1 MKDSGSREMKQAPMI
16 KEYPYN
22 NQGLKELEE
31 GESREE
37 SKIISRYPTVY
48 VVNDKKKKKIY
59 SVYVGETNNIA
70 KRTAQH
76 LHDDPKSREDW
87 RELLES
93 KTAKMYVIGHQ
104 HFNKSMTLDIENQL
118 MLYLSSVENVKAL
131 YNRRSN
137 DQDEYYPVNEVQDI
151 FTQIWTQLHQK
162 NSELFPAMDVLKD
175 LAIFKASPFH
185 KLTHEQLEAKNLI
198 MERVNSSL
206 DNDEEGQLIMVTGEA
221 GAGKTVLLSNLFYDL
236 VGYKKYGHP
245 LNVHIMV
252 NHDEQVKVY
261 REISKKLGIDV
272 NLVGKPTSFIN
283 KGEKADVILVDEAHL
298 LWTQGKQSY
307 QGTNQLEDLR
317 KLGKVVVIIF
327 DQHQVL
333 RSQQI
338 VEAAQLQRMVGEAL
352 KSDNLIELKNQL
364 RIDANESTIQWVRD
378 LVDHQKVGKLQPD
391 SKYEIKVFDSPKDL
405 ENAIQI
411 KNRSDLDSHYA
422 NGISRLVA
430 TFDWTFSTGSKPS
443 DGSLTWDVKIGD
455 WRMPWNN
462 QLKTKQKRSVSYRN
476 LSWAERSET
485 INEVGSTYTI
495 QGFDLNYAG
504 VIIGPSVKY
513 RDGMIVFDPKAHAN
527 KDANQKRTL
536 QSGEKRSF
544 AEKLIRNELNVLLT
558 RGVHGLYIYAVDPEL
573 REALKKAMPHSGRF
587 LFIADDV

>member
-1 MKDSGSREMKQAPMI
+1 MI
-16 KEYPYN
+16 RGRLSLFQYP
-22 NQGLKELEE
+22 QGINLHKIFYTP
-31 GESREE
+31 
-37 SKIISRYPTVY
+37 KIISRYPTVY

-59 SVYVGETNNIA
+59 SVYVGKTNNIA

-87 RELLES
+87 RELSES

-162 NSELFPAMDVLKD
+162 NSELFPTMDVLKD

-364 RIDANESTIQWVRD
+364 RIDANKSTIQWVRD

-391 SKYEIKVFDSPKDL
+391 NKYEIKVFDSPKDL

-443 DGSLTWDVKIGD
+443 DGSLTWDVKIGY

-573 REALKKAMPHSGRF
+573 REALKKAMPH
-587 LFIADDV
+587 

>member
-1 MKDSGSREMKQAPMI
+1 MKLAPMI

-87 RELLES
+87 RELSES
-93 KTAKMYVIGHQ
+93 KTAKMYVVGHQ

-252 NHDEQVKVY
+252 NHNEQVKVY
-261 REISKKLGIDV
+261 REISKKLGINV

-364 RIDANESTIQWVRD
+364 RIDANESTIQWVCD

-573 REALKKAMPHSGRF
+573 REALKKAMPH
-587 LFIADDV
+587 

>member
-1 MKDSGSREMKQAPMI
+1 MKDNGSREMKQAPMI

-37 SKIISRYPTVY
+37 SKIILRYPTVY

-573 REALKKAMPHSGRF
+573 REALKKAMPH
-587 LFIADDV
+587 

>member
-1 MKDSGSREMKQAPMI
+1 MKDNGSREMKLAPMI

-87 RELLES
+87 RELSES

-137 DQDEYYPVNEVQDI
+137 DQDEYYPVNEVRDI

-252 NHDEQVKVY
+252 NHNEQVKVY
-261 REISKKLGIDV
+261 REISKKLGINV

-352 KSDNLIELKNQL
+352 KSDNLIELKHQL

-573 REALKKAMPHSGRF
+573 REALKKAMPH
-587 LFIADDV
+587 

>member
-1 MKDSGSREMKQAPMI
+1 MKQAPMI

-476 LSWAERSET
+476 LSWAERSKT

-573 REALKKAMPHSGRF
+573 REALKKAMPH
-587 LFIADDV
+587 

>member
-1 MKDSGSREMKQAPMI
+1 MKDNGSREMKLAPMI

-87 RELLES
+87 RELSES

-137 DQDEYYPVNEVQDI
+137 DQDEYYPVNEVRDI

-252 NHDEQVKVY
+252 NHNEQVKVY
-261 REISKKLGIDV
+261 REISKKLGINL

-352 KSDNLIELKNQL
+352 KSDNLIELKHQL

-573 REALKKAMPHSGRF
+573 REALKKAMPH
-587 LFIADDV
+587 

>member
-1 MKDSGSREMKQAPMI
+1 MKLALMI

-87 RELLES
+87 RELSES

-118 MLYLSSVENVKAL
+118 MLYLSSVENVKVL

-261 REISKKLGIDV
+261 REISKKLGIGV

-352 KSDNLIELKNQL
+352 KSDNLIELENQL

-573 REALKKAMPHSGRF
+573 REALKKAMPH
-587 LFIADDV
+587 

>member
-1 MKDSGSREMKQAPMI
+1 MKLAPMI

-87 RELLES
+87 RELSES

-162 NSELFPAMDVLKD
+162 NSELFPTMDVLKD

-364 RIDANESTIQWVRD
+364 RIDANKSTIQWVRD

-391 SKYEIKVFDSPKDL
+391 NKYEIKVFDSPKDL

-504 VIIGPSVKY
+504 VIIGPSVRY

-544 AEKLIRNELNVLLT
+544 DEKLIRNELNVLLT

-573 REALKKAMPHSGRF
+573 REALKKAMPH
-587 LFIADDV
+587 

>member
-1 MKDSGSREMKQAPMI
+1 MKQAPMI

-87 RELLES
+87 RELSES

-261 REISKKLGIDV
+261 KEISKKLGIDV

-283 KGEKADVILVDEAHL
+283 KGERADVILVDEAHL

-443 DGSLTWDVKIGD
+443 DGSPTWDVKIGD

-513 RDGMIVFDPKAHAN
+513 RNGMIVFDPKAHAN

-573 REALKKAMPHSGRF
+573 REALKKAMPH
-587 LFIADDV
+587 

>member
-1 MKDSGSREMKQAPMI
+1 MKLDPMI

-87 RELLES
+87 RELSES

-485 INEVGSTYTI
+485 INEVGSMYTI

-573 REALKKAMPHSGRF
+573 REALKKAMPH
-587 LFIADDV
+587 

>member
-1 MKDSGSREMKQAPMI
+1 MKLAPMI

-59 SVYVGETNNIA
+59 SVYVGETNNIT

-87 RELLES
+87 RELSES
-93 KTAKMYVIGHQ
+93 KTAKMYVVGHQ

-261 REISKKLGIDV
+261 KEISKKLGIDV

-307 QGTNQLEDLR
+307 RGTNQLEDLR
-317 KLGKVVVIIF
+317 KLGKVVVIIY

-573 REALKKAMPHSGRF
+573 REALKKAMPH
-587 LFIADDV
+587 

>member
-1 MKDSGSREMKQAPMI
+1 MKLDPMI

-87 RELLES
+87 RELSES

-206 DNDEEGQLIMVTGEA
+206 DNDGEGQLIMVTGEA

-455 WRMPWNN
+455 WRIPWNN

-573 REALKKAMPHSGRF
+573 REALKKAMPH
-587 LFIADDV
+587 

>member
-1 MKDSGSREMKQAPMI
+1 MKLDPMI

-87 RELLES
+87 RELSES
-93 KTAKMYVIGHQ
+93 KTAKMYKMYVIGHQ

-185 KLTHEQLEAKNLI
+185 KLTHEQLGAKNLI

-430 TFDWTFSTGSKPS
+430 TFDWTFSTESKPS

-495 QGFDLNYAG
+495 QGFDLNYVG

-573 REALKKAMPHSGRF
+573 REALKKAMPH
-587 LFIADDV
+587 

>member
-1 MKDSGSREMKQAPMI
+1 MKDNGSREMKLAPMI

-87 RELLES
+87 RELSES

-137 DQDEYYPVNEVQDI
+137 DQDEYYSVNEVRDI

-252 NHDEQVKVY
+252 NHNEQVKVY
-261 REISKKLGIDV
+261 REISKKLGINV

-352 KSDNLIELKNQL
+352 KSDNLIELKHQL

-573 REALKKAMPHSGRF
+573 REALKKAMPH
-587 LFIADDV
+587 

>member
-1 MKDSGSREMKQAPMI
+1 MKQAPMI

-283 KGEKADVILVDEAHL
+283 KGEKGDVILVDEAHL

-573 REALKKAMPHSGRF
+573 REALKKAMPH
-587 LFIADDV
+587 

>member
-1 MKDSGSREMKQAPMI
+1 MKDNGSKEMKLDPMI

-87 RELLES
+87 RELSES

-573 REALKKAMPHSGRF
+573 REVLKKAMPH
-587 LFIADDV
+587 

>member
-1 MKDSGSREMKQAPMI
+1 MKDNGSKEMKLAPMI

-87 RELLES
+87 RELSES
-93 KTAKMYVIGHQ
+93 KTAKMYVVGHQ

-252 NHDEQVKVY
+252 NHNEQVKVY
-261 REISKKLGIDV
+261 REISKKLGINV

-364 RIDANESTIQWVRD
+364 RIDANESTIQWVCD

-573 REALKKAMPHSGRF
+573 REALKKAMPH
-587 LFIADDV
+587 

>member
-1 MKDSGSREMKQAPMI
+1 MKLDPMI

-87 RELLES
+87 RELSES

-338 VEAAQLQRMVGEAL
+338 VEAAQLQKMVGEAL

-378 LVDHQKVGKLQPD
+378 LVDHQKVGKLQSD

-422 NGISRLVA
+422 NGISRLIA
-430 TFDWTFSTGSKPS
+430 TFDWTFSTGSKPA
-443 DGSLTWDVKIGD
+443 DGSPTWDVKIGD

-536 QSGEKRSF
+536 QSGEMRSF

-573 REALKKAMPHSGRF
+573 REALKKAMPH
-587 LFIADDV
+587 

>member
-1 MKDSGSREMKQAPMI
+1 MKLDPMI

-87 RELLES
+87 RELSES

-338 VEAAQLQRMVGEAL
+338 VEAAQLQKMVGEAL

-378 LVDHQKVGKLQPD
+378 LVDHQKVGKLQSD

-573 REALKKAMPHSGRF
+573 REALKKAMPH
-587 LFIADDV
+587 

>member
-59 SVYVGETNNIA
+59 SVYVGESNNIA

-573 REALKKAMPHSGRF
+573 REALKKAMPH
-587 LFIADDV
+587 

>member
-1 MKDSGSREMKQAPMI
+1 MKLAPMI

-87 RELLES
+87 RELSES

-162 NSELFPAMDVLKD
+162 NSELFPTMDVLKD

-338 VEAAQLQRMVGEAL
+338 VEAAQLQRIVGEAL

-364 RIDANESTIQWVRD
+364 RIDANKSTIQWVRD

-391 SKYEIKVFDSPKDL
+391 NKYEIKVFDSPKDL

-504 VIIGPSVKY
+504 VIIGPSVRY

-573 REALKKAMPHSGRF
+573 REALKKAMPH
-587 LFIADDV
+587 

>member
-1 MKDSGSREMKQAPMI
+1 MKDNGSKEMKLALMI

-87 RELLES
+87 RELSES

-118 MLYLSSVENVKAL
+118 MLYLSSVENVKVL

-261 REISKKLGIDV
+261 REISKKLGIGV

-573 REALKKAMPHSGRF
+573 REALKKAMPH
-587 LFIADDV
+587 

>member
-1 MKDSGSREMKQAPMI
+1 MKQAPMI

-236 VGYKKYGHP
+236 VGYKKCGHP

-573 REALKKAMPHSGRF
+573 REALKKAMPH
-587 LFIADDV
+587 

>member
-1 MKDSGSREMKQAPMI
+1 MKLAPMI

-87 RELLES
+87 RELSES

-261 REISKKLGIDV
+261 REIFKKLGINV

-378 LVDHQKVGKLQPD
+378 LVDRQKVGKLQPD

-443 DGSLTWDVKIGD
+443 DGSPTWDVKIGD

-513 RDGMIVFDPKAHAN
+513 RNGMIVFDPKAHAN

-573 REALKKAMPHSGRF
+573 REALKKAMPH
-587 LFIADDV
+587 

>member
-1 MKDSGSREMKQAPMI
+1 MKQAPMI

-558 RGVHGLYIYAVDPEL
+558 RGVHGLYVYAVDPEL
-573 REALKKAMPHSGRF
+573 REALKKAMPH
-587 LFIADDV
+587 

>member
-1 MKDSGSREMKQAPMI
+1 MKDNGSIEMKLAPMI

-59 SVYVGETNNIA
+59 SVYVGETNNIT

-87 RELLES
+87 RELSES
-93 KTAKMYVIGHQ
+93 KTAKMYVVGHQ

-198 MERVNSSL
+198 MERVSSSL

-252 NHDEQVKVY
+252 NHNEQVKVY
-261 REISKKLGIDV
+261 REISKKLGINV

-527 KDANQKRTL
+527 KDANQKKNPAKW
-536 QSGEKRSF
+536 G
-544 AEKLIRNELNVLLT
+544 
-558 RGVHGLYIYAVDPEL
+558 
-573 REALKKAMPHSGRF
+573 EAL
-587 LFIADDV
+587 LC

>member
-1 MKDSGSREMKQAPMI
+1 MKDNGSREMKLAPMI

-87 RELLES
+87 RELSES

-137 DQDEYYPVNEVQDI
+137 DQDKYYPVNEVQDI

-338 VEAAQLQRMVGEAL
+338 VEAAQLQKMVGEAL

-378 LVDHQKVGKLQPD
+378 LVDHQKVGKLQSD

-411 KNRSDLDSHYA
+411 KNRSDLDSHYV
-422 NGISRLVA
+422 NGISRLIA
-430 TFDWTFSTGSKPS
+430 TFDWTFSTGSKPA
-443 DGSLTWDVKIGD
+443 DGSPTWDVKIGD

-573 REALKKAMPHSGRF
+573 REALKKAMPH
-587 LFIADDV
+587 

>member
-1 MKDSGSREMKQAPMI
+1 MKQAPMI

-22 NQGLKELEE
+22 NQELKELEE

-573 REALKKAMPHSGRF
+573 REALKKAMPH
-587 LFIADDV
+587 

>member
-1 MKDSGSREMKQAPMI
+1 MKDNGSREMKLAPMI

-137 DQDEYYPVNEVQDI
+137 DQDEYYPVNEVRDI

-573 REALKKAMPHSGRF
+573 REALKKAMPH
-587 LFIADDV
+587 

>member
-1 MKDSGSREMKQAPMI
+1 MKLAPMI

-87 RELLES
+87 RELSES

-261 REISKKLGIDV
+261 REISKKLGINV

-573 REALKKAMPHSGRF
+573 REALKKAMPH
-587 LFIADDV
+587 

>member
-1 MKDSGSREMKQAPMI
+1 MKQAPMI

-206 DNDEEGQLIMVTGEA
+206 DNDEEGQLIIVTGEA

-573 REALKKAMPHSGRF
+573 REALKKAMPH
-587 LFIADDV
+587 

>member
-1 MKDSGSREMKQAPMI
+1 MKLAPMI

-59 SVYVGETNNIA
+59 SVYVGETNNIT

-87 RELLES
+87 RELSES

-261 REISKKLGIDV
+261 KEISKKLGINV

-364 RIDANESTIQWVRD
+364 RIDANESTIQWIRD

-422 NGISRLVA
+422 NGISRLIA
-430 TFDWTFSTGSKPS
+430 TFDWTFSGKSKPA
-443 DGSLTWDVKIGD
+443 DGSPTWDVKIGD

-573 REALKKAMPHSGRF
+573 REALKKAMPH
-587 LFIADDV
+587 

>member
-1 MKDSGSREMKQAPMI
+1 MKDNGSREMKLAPMI

-87 RELLES
+87 RELSES

-137 DQDEYYPVNEVQDI
+137 DQDEYYPVNEVRDI

-252 NHDEQVKVY
+252 NHNEQVKVY

-338 VEAAQLQRMVGEAL
+338 VETAQLQRMVGEAL
-352 KSDNLIELKNQL
+352 KSDNLIELKHQL

-573 REALKKAMPHSGRF
+573 REALKKAMPH
-587 LFIADDV
+587 

>member
-1 MKDSGSREMKQAPMI
+1 MKLAPMI

-59 SVYVGETNNIA
+59 SVYVGETNNIT

-87 RELLES
+87 RELSES
-93 KTAKMYVIGHQ
+93 KTAKMYVVGHQ

-261 REISKKLGIDV
+261 KEISKKLGIDV

-307 QGTNQLEDLR
+307 WGTNQLEDLR
-317 KLGKVVVIIF
+317 KLGKVVVIIY

-364 RIDANESTIQWVRD
+364 RIDANESTIQWVCD

-573 REALKKAMPHSGRF
+573 REALKKAMPH
-587 LFIADDV
+587 

>member
-1 MKDSGSREMKQAPMI
+1 MKLDPMI

-22 NQGLKELEE
+22 NQGLKESEE

-87 RELLES
+87 RELSES

-338 VEAAQLQRMVGEAL
+338 VEAAQLQKMVGEAL

-378 LVDHQKVGKLQPD
+378 LVDHQKVGKLQSD

-422 NGISRLVA
+422 NGISRLIA
-430 TFDWTFSTGSKPS
+430 TFDWTFSTGSKPA
-443 DGSLTWDVKIGD
+443 DGSPTWDVKIGD

-573 REALKKAMPHSGRF
+573 REALKKAMPH
-587 LFIADDV
+587 

>member
-1 MKDSGSREMKQAPMI
+1 MKDNGSKEMKLDPMI

-87 RELLES
+87 RELSES

-185 KLTHEQLEAKNLI
+185 KLTHEQLGAKNLI

-495 QGFDLNYAG
+495 QGFDLNYVG

-573 REALKKAMPHSGRF
+573 REALKKAMPH
-587 LFIADDV
+587 

>member
-1 MKDSGSREMKQAPMI
+1 MKLAPMI

-87 RELLES
+87 RELSES

-252 NHDEQVKVY
+252 NHNEQVKVY
-261 REISKKLGIDV
+261 REISKKLGINV

-573 REALKKAMPHSGRF
+573 REALKKAMPH
-587 LFIADDV
+587 

>member
-1 MKDSGSREMKQAPMI
+1 MKLAPMI

-87 RELLES
+87 RELSES

-137 DQDEYYPVNEVQDI
+137 DQDKYYPVNEVQDI

-261 REISKKLGIDV
+261 KEISKKLGIDV

-283 KGEKADVILVDEAHL
+283 KGERADVILVDEAHL

-513 RDGMIVFDPKAHAN
+513 RNGMIVFDPKAHAN

-573 REALKKAMPHSGRF
+573 REALKKAMPH
-587 LFIADDV
+587 

>member
-1 MKDSGSREMKQAPMI
+1 MKDNGSREMKLAPMI

-87 RELLES
+87 RELSES

-573 REALKKAMPHSGRF
+573 REALKKAMPH
-587 LFIADDV
+587 

>member
-1 MKDSGSREMKQAPMI
+1 MKLDPMI

-87 RELLES
+87 RELSES

-338 VEAAQLQRMVGEAL
+338 VEAAQLQKMVGKAL

-364 RIDANESTIQWVRD
+364 RIDANESTIQWVRN
-378 LVDHQKVGKLQPD
+378 LVDHQKVGKLQSD

-422 NGISRLVA
+422 NGISRLIA
-430 TFDWTFSTGSKPS
+430 TFDWTFSTGSKPA
-443 DGSLTWDVKIGD
+443 DGSPTWDVKIGD

-573 REALKKAMPHSGRF
+573 REALKKAMPH
-587 LFIADDV
+587 